1 MGNIFYMLLTST
13 RPFEH
18 AEEKDAIAAIKKGKR
33 AVITQKIWNS
43 NDPVNQILKEAMRM
57 SHVQDQNERA
67 TARQVETFLK
77 GKLLSLDPDAMK
89 SWGL

>member
-1 MGNIFYMLLTST
+1 MLLTGT

-18 AEEKDAIAAIKKGKR
+18 VEEKDAIAAVKQGKR
-33 AVITQKIWNS
+33 PVITKHLWYS
-43 NDPVNQILKEAMRM
+43 NDPVDQILNEAMRM